1 MTKKE
6 KIVATAYTGTMFIDG
21 SLLGELYAYEEEKL
35 GRGVLDIMHADKDFV
50 QEVRDAV
57 KTDFIDMLNGRYEK
71 AFWRY
76 SVQGQLVRNRDGRV
90 AASSRP
96 VHINEEKGGVEVFLP
111 WQVAEEDAQGT
122 CVRP

>member
-71 AFWRY
+71 AF
-76 SVQGQLVRNRDGRV
+76 
-90 AASSRP
+90 
-96 VHINEEKGGVEVFLP
+96 
-111 WQVAEEDAQGT
+111 
-122 CVRP
+122 